1 MRVLLAAGSPSRRCR
16 ARSSIARVRIL
27 IVEDEP
33 AIAGFICRGLEA
45 GGYEVRSAS
54 DGIEGERLAL
64 EGGFDLVILDRMLPG
79 RDGLEV
85 LEGIRRAQPGL
96 PVILLTA
103 RTQVEDRVEGLD
115 RGATDYVTKPFSFEE
130 LEARV
135 RAHLRQPESGEAPRL
150 RVAGIELDLIRRTAE
165 RSGETFRLSAR
176 ECDLLAFLMRHP
188 NEVLSRER
196 ILAAVW
202 RYEHDPGT
210 NVVSVYIGYL
220 RRRLTVAGEKPPIET
235 VRSVGYRLASP

>member
-1 MRVLLAAGSPSRRCR
+1 M
-16 ARSSIARVRIL
+16 RIL
-27 IVEDEP
+27 IVEDES
-33 AIAGFICRGLEA
+33 AIADFICRGLEA
-45 GGYEVRSAS
+45 DGYEVRSAA

-85 LEGIRRAQPGL
+85 LEAIRRAEPGL

-103 RTQVEDRVEGLD
+103 RTEVSDRVEGLD
-115 RGATDYVTKPFSFEE
+115 RGARDYVTKPFSFEE

-135 RAHLRQPESGEAPRL
+135 RAHLRAPEGGEPTRL
-150 RVAGIELDLIRRTAE
+150 RAAGIELDLIGRTAE
-165 RSGETFRLSAR
+165 RSGETIRLSAR
-176 ECDLLAFLMRHP
+176 ECDLLAFLIRHP
-188 NEVLSRER
+188 GEILTRER

-202 RYEHDPGT
+202 GYGHDPGT

-235 VRSVGYRLASP
+235 VRSVGYRLTSP